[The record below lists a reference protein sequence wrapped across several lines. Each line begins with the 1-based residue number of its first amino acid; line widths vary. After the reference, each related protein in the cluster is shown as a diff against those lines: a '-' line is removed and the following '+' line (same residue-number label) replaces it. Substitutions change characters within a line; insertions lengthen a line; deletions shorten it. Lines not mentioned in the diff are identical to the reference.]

1 MRSEHCCEL
10 LGDVRGTVEGTVYMC
25 KLQRPTSE
33 SDYWRQSLC
42 LSAGAVMSQ
51 SPGVE
56 RLTVTRDEHRECIG
70 LPYGPLVRVDAD
82 VADLHRV
89 GWTLERPGPGLKHCV
104 ATQRATSRLQIP
116 LHAPWTPV
124 AAVRTSSSDAT
135 RSTPA

>member
-1 MRSEHCCEL
+1 MRSEHCGEL

-56 RLTVTRDEHRECIG
+56 PLTVTRDENREWHPVHHPLEDMHSLSGAC
-70 LPYGPLVRVDAD
+70 GPLPAKVDVHA
-82 VADLHRV
+82 
-89 GWTLERPGPGLKHCV
+89 
-104 ATQRATSRLQIP
+104 
-116 LHAPWTPV
+116 LHAASLAYPGRPPV
-124 AAVRTSSSDAT
+124 AGAPRMRGWLDWL
-135 RSTPA
+135 RGR

>member
-1 MRSEHCCEL
+1 MRSEHCGEL

-56 RLTVTRDEHRECIG
+56 RLTRHRRHFFAVASG
-70 LPYGPLVRVDAD
+70 SSTGAFRVPIPAPS
-82 VADLHRV
+82 
-89 GWTLERPGPGLKHCV
+89 TTTPGPGPGRDTDPGKSV
-104 ATQRATSRLQIP
+104 SPGRGEPPDGRSPRPRPGMQRHSQGP
-116 LHAPWTPV
+116 
-124 AAVRTSSSDAT
+124 AAG
-135 RSTPA
+135 

>member
-1 MRSEHCCEL
+1 MRSEHCGEL

-56 RLTVTRDEHRECIG
+56 RLTPPPPPLFCRGVGIEHRR
-70 LPYGPLVRVDAD
+70 LPRPHTRPLYHAG
-82 VADLHRV
+82 A
-89 GWTLERPGPGLKHCV
+89 GPGQGHGSWEKCV
-104 ATQRATSRLQIP
+104 AGKGRA
-116 LHAPWTPV
+116 A
-124 AAVRTSSSDAT
+124 
-135 RSTPA
+135 